1 MTTSEED
8 VSGCRFTT
16 VVAELGRECREWREG
31 RTNAAIEALIDDN
44 RRDGDVVIF
53 TDGSVKRGTKSGWAF
68 SARDGDSLI
77 RVMERSGATEV
88 TTSSMY
94 MEVVAITE
102 TFKWLTS
109 TEYES
114 ATIVTD
120 SMSTLAKI
128 RNSMLHAEWKEAIRS
143 SNLARVVWI
152 FCPGHAGVDGN
163 ERADE
168 LAGMAVVG
176 ETVALDPP
184 TVLAS
189 LTEWFNTNRVT
200 APSHTLDVVIE
211 KGCERGDGRRC
222 DLRGAARRINNQL
235 LTETIS
241 LHTLRKTLETRS
253 SQLWTVAACNDD
265 CATDK

>member
-1 MTTSEED
+1 
-8 VSGCRFTT
+8 
-16 VVAELGRECREWREG
+16 
-31 RTNAAIEALIDDN
+31 
-44 RRDGDVVIF
+44 
-53 TDGSVKRGTKSGWAF
+53 
-68 SARDGDSLI
+68 
-77 RVMERSGATEV
+77 MERSGATEV

-102 TFKWLTS
+102 TFKWLMT

-168 LAGMAVVG
+168 LAGAAVVG
-176 ETVALDPP
+176 ETVTLDPP
-184 TVLAS
+184 TVLAT

-222 DLRGAARRINNQL
+222 DLRGAARRIHNQL

-241 LHTLRKTLETRS
+241 LHTLRKTLEMRS
-253 SQLWTVAACNDD
+253 SHLWMCAACNDD
-265 CATDK
+265 CSRESKTSK